1 GKAEVTLS
9 GTKSGTYPVTV
20 SVNNYGYRREVRYQ
34 GNGRFTKFQLLLMK
48 TQAVFARREIALEGI
63 KKTGLWSCFFGI

>member
-1 GKAEVTLS
+1 MFSNMTRFH
-9 GTKSGTYPVTV
+9 
-20 SVNNYGYRREVRYQ
+20 YGYRREVRYQ

-63 KKTGLWSCFFGI
+63 KKQDQSPNADQL

>member
-1 GKAEVTLS
+1 VMFSNMTRFH
-9 GTKSGTYPVTV
+9 
-20 SVNNYGYRREVRYQ
+20 YGYRREVRYQ

-63 KKTGLWSCFFGI
+63 KKTGPTSCFFGI

>member
-1 GKAEVTLS
+1 MFSNMTRFH
-9 GTKSGTYPVTV
+9 
-20 SVNNYGYRREVRYQ
+20 YGYRREVRYQ

-63 KKTGLWSCFFGI
+63 KKQDQSPVFSAFNKEVCY

>member
-1 GKAEVTLS
+1 MTRVH
-9 GTKSGTYPVTV
+9 
-20 SVNNYGYRREVRYQ
+20 YGYRREVRYQ

-63 KKTGLWSCFFGI
+63 KKTGPKSCFFGI

>member
-1 GKAEVTLS
+1 MFSNMTRFH
-9 GTKSGTYPVTV
+9 
-20 SVNNYGYRREVRYQ
+20 YGYRREVRYQ

-63 KKTGLWSCFFGI
+63 KKTGPKPCFFGI

>member
-1 GKAEVTLS
+1 MITEGS
-9 GTKSGTYPVTV
+9 
-20 SVNNYGYRREVRYQ
+20 RYQ

-63 KKTGLWSCFFGI
+63 KQDKVPCFFGI

>member
-1 GKAEVTLS
+1 MTRFHYS
-9 GTKSGTYPVTV
+9 
-20 SVNNYGYRREVRYQ
+20 YRREVRYQ

-63 KKTGLWSCFFGI
+63 KKTGPKSCFFGI

>member
-1 GKAEVTLS
+1 MVTEGKSAIS
-9 GTKSGTYPVTV
+9 
-20 SVNNYGYRREVRYQ
+20 

-63 KKTGLWSCFFGI
+63 KKTGPKSCFFGI